1 MSTNELTAKIEELRE
16 YKTMKE
22 ELEEMIAAIETEIKT
37 AMGESEEMYVGRYHV
52 RWTKITSVR
61 FDTSAFRKEQPDMYM
76 QFARATESRR
86 FSIG

>member
-52 RWTKITSVR
+52 RWTKVTSVR
-61 FDTSAFRKEQPDMYM
+61 FDTASFRKAHADIYM